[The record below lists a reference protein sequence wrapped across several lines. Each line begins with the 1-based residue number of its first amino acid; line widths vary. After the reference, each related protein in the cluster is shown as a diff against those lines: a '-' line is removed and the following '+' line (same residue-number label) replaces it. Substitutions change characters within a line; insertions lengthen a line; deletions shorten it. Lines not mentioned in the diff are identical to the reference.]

1 MLAFDQFTK
10 IYIYRPFT
18 DFRKGIDGLAG
29 IVQEQMKL
37 NPFERYL
44 FIFCSSGRSKLK
56 ILYWDDSGFVLW
68 YKRLEE
74 EKFKWPSHLDG
85 DSLCVDV
92 EKVKNFLSGLD
103 PWQLPHKKLNY
114 SQT

>member
-1 MLAFDQFTK
+1 MLALDQFTK
-10 IYIYRPFT
+10 IYVYRPFS

-37 NPFERYL
+37 NPFEKYL
-44 FIFCSSGRSKLK
+44 FIFCSSSRSKLK
-56 ILYWDDSGFVLW
+56 ILYWDETGFVLW

-74 EKFKWPSHLDG
+74 EKFKWPSHMEEDA
-85 DSLCVDV
+85 LCVNV
-92 EKVKNFLSGLD
+92 ENVKNFLAGLD
-103 PWQLPHKKLNY
+103 PWQLPHKKINY